1 VYRGALHGGTQGKA
15 QLDALQ
21 QANEARS
28 ALEFGQA
35 LVRRWSQADA
45 TCHSHATLTHGQ
57 GGVVGS
63 RL

>member
-1 VYRGALHGGTQGKA
+1 VRLAQGKA

-35 LVRRWSQADA
+35 LVR
-45 TCHSHATLTHGQ
+45 
-57 GGVVGS
+57 
-63 RL
+63 